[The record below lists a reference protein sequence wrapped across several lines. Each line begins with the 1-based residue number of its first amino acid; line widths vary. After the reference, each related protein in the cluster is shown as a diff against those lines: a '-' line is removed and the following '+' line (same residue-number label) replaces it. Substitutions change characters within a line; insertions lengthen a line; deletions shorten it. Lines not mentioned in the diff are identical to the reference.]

1 MLSLEHAADVDFFND
16 HKVTPLQEASRR
28 SHLDIVEL
36 VLDHDANVDNHD
48 ENGDTP
54 LSWASL
60 RRRTGCY
67 SSITAGKGRCA
78 HF

>member
-1 MLSLEHAADVDFFND
+1 VDFFND

-28 SHLDIVEL
+28 GHLDIVAL
-36 VLDHDANVDNHD
+36 VLDHDANVDSYDD

-60 RRRTGCY
+60 EGELDVIRVLLR
-67 SSITAGKGRCA
+67 
-78 HF
+78 